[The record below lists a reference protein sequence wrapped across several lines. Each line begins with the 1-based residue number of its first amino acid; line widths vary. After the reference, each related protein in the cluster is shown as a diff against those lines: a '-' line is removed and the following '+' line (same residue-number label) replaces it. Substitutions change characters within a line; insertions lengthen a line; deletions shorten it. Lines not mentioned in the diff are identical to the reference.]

1 MLRSSVRLSSSSR
14 SKSAAPSKIG
24 ADPFWP
30 VITGKRVTWTRST
43 RPAAISARLSD
54 RLPCE
59 RSGTSDSSLSRATTS
74 TASHA
79 RKPRVTHFGVLGA
92 RGQHPHEGSECVGAE
107 DHPLLLAV
115 EGKAVLEQLGAL
127 LAPVAGPVAAGGAVT
142 VEAGEYVEDVGR
154 GHVVGTTPPA
164 GTHRSQYSMPR

>member
-1 MLRSSVRLSSSSR
+1 MSSWMRPSKSRLSSSSR
-14 SKSAAPSKIG
+14 SKSAASRRIG
-24 ADPFWP
+24 SDPVWP
-30 VITGKRVTWTRST
+30 VMTGKIETWTMST
-43 RPAAISARLSD
+43 RPADISARLSD

-142 VEAGEYVEDVGR
+142 VEAGEYVEGVR
-154 GHVVGTTPPA
+154 AV
-164 GTHRSQYSMPR
+164 R